1 MSVEGTVF
9 ILRLL
14 AGLSLAGF
22 LLALFVIIWRDMQA
36 KLPSDEAGMRLG
48 SIALLGQEGD
58 RQAERWQLRPLVTLG
73 RGGGNSIVVQDDFAS
88 AEHARI
94 SLDKGKWWLE
104 DRQSRNGT
112 TLNETRIERRT
123 VLADGDVIGIGKRRY
138 RIEISA

>member
-36 KLPSDEAGMRLG
+36 KLPSDEAGTRLG

-94 SLDKGKWWLE
+94 SLDNGKWWLE